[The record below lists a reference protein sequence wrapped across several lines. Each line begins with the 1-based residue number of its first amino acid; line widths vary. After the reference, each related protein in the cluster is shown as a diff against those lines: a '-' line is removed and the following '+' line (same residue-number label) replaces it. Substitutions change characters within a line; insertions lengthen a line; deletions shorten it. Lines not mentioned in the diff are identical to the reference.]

1 MIFVGL
7 IPFWG
12 TVNIVNPDHYI
23 SYIPIFEKIL
33 GYLYAPLF
41 VSTFLSGKFLRINV
55 ENKDGQ

>member
-7 IPFWG
+7 NPFWG

-33 GYLYAPLF
+33 GYCYAPFF
-41 VSTFLSGKFLRINV
+41 VSIFLSGKLLRVNV
-55 ENKDGQ
+55 EK